1 MRAFL
6 LPARQALGTKLKKG
20 NNMKSTLGT
29 ALLTGAA
36 LLSGCATIVS
46 DSKYNVAIQSD
57 PPGAHYLVRNT
68 KKNVEVTSGVTPGS
82 VMLKAGNGF
91 FSKATYEVS
100 FDKPGYESVSVPVVS
115 GMDGWYIGNIVFGGV
130 IGLLILDPATGAM
143 WRMDEN
149 VHATLLGIPE
159 PEPEQAPPAEVP
171 DPQAAPDVEMT
182 ESAPPPESAMVR
194 G

>member
-6 LPARQALGTKLKKG
+6 MPDRQALGTKNQKRERYTKT
-20 NNMKSTLGT
+20 TLGT
-29 ALLTGAA
+29 ALVTGAV

-68 KKNVEVTSGVTPGS
+68 KKNQEVTSGVTPDT
-82 VMLKAGNGF
+82 VRLKAGNGF
-91 FSKATYEVS
+91 FSKATYEVTYEM
-100 FDKPGYESVSVPVVS
+100 PGYESISVPVAS

-159 PEPEQAPPAEVP
+159 PEPEQASPVEVP
-171 DPQAAPDVEMT
+171 DLQAAPDVEMT
-182 ESAPPPESAMVR
+182 EPAPAA
-194 G
+194 